1 MRNTS
6 KLLVAAFVL
15 VAASSAAAQTADEVA
30 DKVITATG
38 GREALGKIQ
47 SRSSSGT
54 MTIATPGGDIAGTI
68 EVLNARPNKSRT
80 LITLD
85 LSAVG
90 AGSMVL
96 DQRFDGTTGYAI
108 DSMRG
113 NHEIT
118 GGQLALMKEN
128 AFPTPLLDYKARDT
142 KLELAGKD
150 KVGDRDALV
159 LTVTPAAGPPSR
171 LFIDAQTYLP
181 LKSVVTVNVPE
192 AGGDIEQTSELS
204 DYRDVDGVKV
214 PFVLKGSSSVQNFTI
229 TASTVLHNVKVDEAL
244 FSKPVEK

>member
-1 MRNTS
+1 MRITS

-15 VAASSAAAQTADEVA
+15 GAVGSAAAQTADEVA
-30 DKVITATG
+30 EKVITASG

-47 SRSSSGT
+47 SRSTSGT

-96 DQRFDGTTGYAI
+96 DQRFDGTTGFAI

-128 AFPTPLLDYKARDT
+128 AFPTPLLDYKTRNT
-142 KLELAGKD
+142 KLEVTGTEKAGD
-150 KVGDRDALV
+150 HDAVV
-159 LTVTPAAGPPSR
+159 LTVTPATGPSSR
-171 LFIDAQTYLP
+171 LFVDTQTYLP
-181 LKSVVTVNVPE
+181 IKSVVTVNVPE
-192 AGGDIEQTSELS
+192 AGGDVEQTIEFS

-214 PFVLKGSSSVQNFTI
+214 PFVLKGSSAVQTFTI
-229 TASTVLHNVKVDEAL
+229 TATKVEHNVKVDEAL
-244 FSKPVEK
+244 FSKPAEK

>member
-1 MRNTS
+1 LAAVV
-6 KLLVAAFVL
+6 LL
-15 VAASSAAAQTADEVA
+15 AASNAAAQTADEVA
-30 DKVITATG
+30 EKVIAATG

-47 SRSSSGT
+47 SRSTSGT
-54 MTIATPGGDIAGTI
+54 MAISTPGGDIAGTI
-68 EVLNARPNKSRT
+68 EVLNARPNRSRT

-85 LSAVG
+85 LSAMG

-128 AFPTPLLDYKARDT
+128 AFPSPLLDYKERNT
-142 KLELAGKD
+142 KLELTGKE

-171 LFIDAQTYLP
+171 LSIDSQTYLP
-181 LKSVVTVNVPE
+181 IKSVVTVNVPE
-192 AGGDIEQTSELS
+192 AGGDVEQTIEFS

-214 PFVLKGSSSVQNFTI
+214 PFVLKGSSAVQNFTI
-229 TASTVLHNVKVDEAL
+229 TASTVLHNVKIDEAL